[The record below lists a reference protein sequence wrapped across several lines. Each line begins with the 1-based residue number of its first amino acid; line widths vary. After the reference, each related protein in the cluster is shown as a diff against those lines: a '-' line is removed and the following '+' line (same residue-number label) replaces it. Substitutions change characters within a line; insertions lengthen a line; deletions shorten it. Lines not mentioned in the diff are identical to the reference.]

1 MGKIYDNVLQL
12 IGNTPMLHLNKIE
25 QAEGLKAHLY
35 AKVEGLNP
43 GGSVKDRAALNMI
56 EAAETEGKLKPG
68 GRIVEGTSGNTGIGI
83 ARVSAVKKYRATICM
98 QEGSSNE
105 KIRILKAYGS
115 EVVLTPKQE
124 GFGRAGSYAKEL
136 EEKEGAMLEGTV
148 DVSEMMG
155 SSVHLHITAEGRD
168 CIVIV
173 PTLNTETDDLG
184 GGAKVRFTFA
194 PNAIHVF
201 DPETEKNLEKIPG
214 VIE

>member
-1 MGKIYDNVLQL
+1 MTLGD
-12 IGNTPMLHLNKIE
+12 
-25 QAEGLKAHLY
+25 
-35 AKVEGLNP
+35 
-43 GGSVKDRAALNMI
+43 
-56 EAAETEGKLKPG
+56 
-68 GRIVEGTSGNTGIGI
+68 RIVIMKDGEVQQIGTPQQVFNHPVNVFVAGFIGMPQMNMFDGELIKKDGKFAVRVGKAEIVLSEDKQKNLAAGNAHEQRVIVG
-83 ARVSAVKKYRATICM
+83 ARPEHIS
-98 QEGSSNE
+98 
-105 KIRILKAYGS
+105 
-115 EVVLTPKQE
+115 
-124 GFGRAGSYAKEL
+124 L